1 VFLLAFLGLNIV
13 AGVAYVAFRL
23 LTGSDLLDDAGASV
37 RIPETHLIVLLL
49 VIEPLTVGLVVLLRR
64 FLDGESVASLGL
76 SRAGPWARRLLAGML
91 HATVVMAVIGAAVA
105 TTSEGVAWTREPAAS
120 LAVRLALYAVLFAAV
135 GFTEEFVMRGY
146 VLRNLLLD
154 VNRTAAVV
162 LSAAFFAALHA
173 ANPGAEPLA
182 LVNVFLVG
190 AYLALVAV
198 RDGSIWYPI
207 GFHFAWN
214 LLLGFALSMPVS
226 GVEVRGA
233 VIIERDGGSSVFSG
247 GAFGP
252 EGSLVCSLLL
262 LGLVA
267 LALRR
272 EAAERNAAGASGGS
286 REGGVP

>member
-1 VFLLAFLGLNIV
+1 VFLLAFLGLNVV
-13 AGVAYVAFRL
+13 AGAAYVAFRL
-23 LTGSDLLDDAGASV
+23 FAGPDLMDDAGASV
-37 RIPETHLIVLLL
+37 RIPETHLIALLL
-49 VIEPLTVGLVVLLRR
+49 VIEPLTVGLVILLRR
-64 FLDGESVASLGL
+64 FLDRESVTSLGL
-76 SRAGPWARRLLAGML
+76 SRTGPWARRLLTGML
-91 HATVVMAVIGAAVA
+91 HATIVMIVIGAAVA
-105 TTSEGVAWTREPAAS
+105 ATSEDVVWTQERAVS
-120 LAVRLALYAVLFAAV
+120 LAARFALYAVLFAAV

-154 VNRTAAVV
+154 VNRTAAVA
-162 LSAAFFAALHA
+162 LSAAFFAVLHA

-182 LVNVFLVG
+182 LANVFLVG

-214 LLLGFALSMPVS
+214 LLLGFVLSMPVS
-226 GVEVRGA
+226 GVEVHGA
-233 VIIERDGGSSVFSG
+233 VIIERDGGSSIFSG

-267 LALRR
+267 LALRG
-272 EAAERNAAGASGGS
+272 EAADRAAGRASAGPP
-286 REGGVP
+286 EGGAP

>member
-1 VFLLAFLGLNIV
+1 
-13 AGVAYVAFRL
+13 
-23 LTGSDLLDDAGASV
+23 
-37 RIPETHLIVLLL
+37 
-49 VIEPLTVGLVVLLRR
+49 
-64 FLDGESVASLGL
+64 
-76 SRAGPWARRLLAGML
+76 ML